1 MNTVLCFGGGFLGL
15 FLLSYQ
21 IFTFLTEMLVF
32 TNWMAVGKRAG
43 AGEGR
48 GKGITSLYF

>member
-1 MNTVLCFGGGFLGL
+1 MFF
-15 FLLSYQ
+15 FLSYQ

-32 TNWMAVGKRAG
+32 TNWMEVGKRAG

-48 GKGITSLYF
+48 GKGITSLHF